1 VTDQHV
7 RIAHHAV
14 ARGSG
19 RLVTIGLG
27 SCVAIALHD
36 GRFRVAGL
44 AHVLLPDPS
53 VARDASNPARFA
65 STAVPLLVEEMRAMG
80 ARGALVAKLAGGA
93 ALFGSI
99 LTGGKAGQMGQRNV
113 AAAREALAAAGI
125 PIIAEETGGVSGRS
139 VTLDINSGTMI
150 VRSVRGGEHV
160 L

>member
-1 VTDQHV
+1 MTDQHV

-44 AHVLLPDPS
+44 VHVLLPDPS
-53 VARDASNPARFA
+53 VAREKGNPARFA
-65 STAVPLLVEEMRAMG
+65 STAVPMLVTEMRAMG
-80 ARGALVAKLAGGA
+80 ARGELTARIAGGA
-93 ALFGSI
+93 ALFGTM
-99 LTGGKAGQMGQRNV
+99 LTTAGGQMGARNV
-113 AAAREALAAAGI
+113 AAAKAALTAAEI
-125 PIIAEETGGVSGRS
+125 PLVGEETGGAAGRS
-139 VTLDINSGTMI
+139 VTVDVNSGSMT
-150 VRSVRGGEHV
+150 VRSVRGGERV

>member
-1 VTDQHV
+1 MTDQHV
-7 RIAHHAV
+7 RIAQHAV

-36 GRFRVAGL
+36 ARFRVAGL

-65 STAVPLLVEEMRAMG
+65 ATAVPLLLAEMRALG
-80 ARGALVAKLAGGA
+80 AAGTFAAKLAGGA
-93 ALFGSI
+93 ALFGTM
-99 LTGGKAGQMGQRNV
+99 LGGAERQMGARNI
-113 AAAREALAAAGI
+113 AAARTALAAAGI
-125 PIIAEETGGVSGRS
+125 PIVAEEVGGNAGRS
-139 VTLDINSGTMI
+139 VVLDVNSGALT
-150 VRSVRGGEHV
+150 VRSVRGGERV

>member
-1 VTDQHV
+1 MTDHHV
-7 RIAHHAV
+7 RIAHFAV

-65 STAVPLLVEEMRAMG
+65 STAVPLLLEEMRKMG
-80 ARGALVAKLAGGA
+80 ARGALIAKIAGGA
-93 ALFGSI
+93 ALFGAI
-99 LTGGKAGQMGQRNV
+99 LSGGKSGQMGQRNI
-113 AAAREALAAAGI
+113 AASKAALAAAGI
-125 PIIAEETGGVSGRS
+125 PLVGEETGGAAGRS
-139 VTLDINSGTMI
+139 VTLDVNSGSMT

>member
-1 VTDQHV
+1 MTDQHV

-36 GRFRVAGL
+36 ARFRVAGL

-93 ALFGSI
+93 ALFGSM
-99 LTGGKAGQMGQRNV
+99 LSGGKAGQMGQRNV
-113 AAAREALAAAGI
+113 MAAREALAAAGI
-125 PIIAEETGGVSGRS
+125 PILAEETGGVSGRS
-139 VTLDINSGTMI
+139 VTLDINSGAMT

>member
-1 VTDQHV
+1 MTDQHV

-36 GRFRVAGL
+36 ARFRVAGL

-53 VARDASNPARFA
+53 VARDPSNLARFA
-65 STAVPLLVEEMRAMG
+65 STAVPMLVEEMRAMG
-80 ARGALVAKLAGGA
+80 ARGALTAKLAGGA
-93 ALFGSI
+93 ALFGNMLS
-99 LTGGKAGQMGQRNV
+99 GGVAGQMGSRNV
-113 AAAREALAAAGI
+113 AAAKTALAAAGI
-125 PIIAEETGGVSGRS
+125 SLVSEDTGGISGRS
-139 VTLDINSGTMI
+139 VTLDVNSGAMT
-150 VRSVRGGEHV
+150 VRSVRGGERV

>member
-1 VTDQHV
+1 MTDQHV

-36 GRFRVAGL
+36 ARFRVTGL

-53 VARDASNPARFA
+53 VAREKGNAARFA
-65 STAVPLLVEEMRAMG
+65 STAVPMLVTEMRAMG
-80 ARGALVAKLAGGA
+80 ARGELTARIAGGA
-93 ALFGSI
+93 ALFGTMLS
-99 LTGGKAGQMGQRNV
+99 TPGGQMGARNV
-113 AAAREALAAAGI
+113 AAAKAALTDARI
-125 PIIAEETGGVSGRS
+125 PLVGEETGGASGRS
-139 VTLDINSGTMI
+139 VAVDVNTGAMT
-150 VRSVRGGEHV
+150 VKSVRGGERV

>member
-1 VTDQHV
+1 MTDQHV

-19 RLVTIGLG
+19 RLVTVGLG

-36 GRFRVAGL
+36 PRFRIAGL

-53 VARDASNPARFA
+53 VARDATNPARFA

-80 ARGALVAKLAGGA
+80 ARGALTARLAGGA
-93 ALFGSI
+93 ALFGAMLSSP
-99 LTGGKAGQMGQRNV
+99 AGQMGARNV
-113 AAAREALAAAGI
+113 AAAKAALEAAGI
-125 PIIAEETGGVSGRS
+125 PLVGEETGGTAGRS
-139 VTLDINSGTMI
+139 VTVDVNSGAMT
-150 VRSVRGGEHV
+150 VRSVRGGERV

>member
-27 SCVAIALHD
+27 SCVAIAMHD
-36 GRFRVAGL
+36 ARFRVAGL

-53 VARDASNPARFA
+53 VARDGSNPARFA
-65 STAVPLLVEEMRAMG
+65 ETAVPLLLAEMQAMG
-80 ARGALVAKLAGGA
+80 ARGPITAKLAGGA
-93 ALFGSI
+93 ALFGAM
-99 LTGGKAGQMGQRNV
+99 LGTTGGQMGTRNV
-113 AAAREALAAAGI
+113 VAARAALVVAGI
-125 PIIAEETGGVSGRS
+125 PLLAEDVGGNAGRS
-139 VTLDINSGTMI
+139 VTLDVNSGTLT